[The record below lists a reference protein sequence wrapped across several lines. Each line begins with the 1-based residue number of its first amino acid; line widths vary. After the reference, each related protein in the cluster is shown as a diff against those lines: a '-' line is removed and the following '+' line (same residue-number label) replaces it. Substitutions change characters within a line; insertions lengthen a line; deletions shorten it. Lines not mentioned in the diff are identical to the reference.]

1 MAASLTANWYQYSQW
16 TKNIARNSRI
26 TEPTGPLLDFI
37 KVFLKVICDPVTQTG
52 TRTWLIPKFQR
63 LAVNSGYQGNIDTEQ
78 THVLVRMLEVVGRD
92 FKKIPITDFE
102 SYGVALL
109 INLAQNRQIGSG
121 PYYGGV
127 IGDGAAPDIQL
138 LPT

>member
-1 MAASLTANWYQYSQW
+1 MAASLTASWYQYSQW

-26 TEPTGPLLDFI
+26 SEPTGVLLDFI
-37 KVFLKVICDPVTQTG
+37 KVFLKVMCDPVTQTG
-52 TRTWLIPKFQR
+52 TRPWLMPKFQR

-78 THVLVRMLEVVGRD
+78 THVLVKMLEVVGRD

-102 SYGVALL
+102 ATGVALL

-121 PYYGGV
+121 PFYGGV
-127 IGDGAAPDIQL
+127 IGDGVAPVV
-138 LPT
+138 PPR